1 MKAPQQF
8 MILVRIPQSV
18 CEAMPSSSYEL
29 DRILLFALLQQEI
42 SGTYQ
47 INGNGTYRKLLTPR
61 KPRHEEIFEY
71 DFREQDVLNVSNLYV
86 VSDFLG
92 NRDLKNLDRDNGAP
106 FLSITLTNPLGS
118 KCIFSMSLKKIQS
131 IEGINGTG
139 YVFEYHVEP
148 ILFEAPV

>member
-1 MKAPQQF
+1 

-29 DRILLFALLQQEI
+29 DRILLIAVLQQKI

-47 INGNGTYRKLLTPR
+47 INGDRTYRKLLTPR
-61 KPRHEEIFEY
+61 RTRPEEIFEY
-71 DFREQDVLNVSNLYV
+71 NFREEDTLNISNLYV

-92 NRDLKNLDRDNGAP
+92 NSDLKNLGQDNGAP

-118 KCIFSMSLKKIQS
+118 KCIFSMSLKKIQG

-139 YVFEYHVEP
+139 YVFEYRAEP
-148 ILFEAPV
+148 VSVEAPV